1 MAGSAGTVAT
11 PLPTTWG
18 VLKVVYLPNSE
29 AGIVQSLDGSI
40 RSLRAEQWIMH
51 LTLFRVWPSKNVGA
65 IIGHANAAAYA

>member
-40 RSLRAEQWIMH
+40 RSLRVYVYFICIYNEI
-51 LTLFRVWPSKNVGA
+51 VS
-65 IIGHANAAAYA
+65 